1 MSTSSVKECTTI
13 LHFNEIGFFKCQV
26 QNLRKIEEKGP
37 VDWTLAW
44 INANFYFFMSKSS
57 VKECVTILLLTEI
70 GFFKCQ
76 VQNLRAIEEGGPVVC
91 EVG

>member
-44 INANFYFFMSKSS
+44 INANFYFFHVEKFCQRVCNNSPLNRNRILQMPSSKF
-57 VKECVTILLLTEI
+57 TR
-70 GFFKCQ
+70 
-76 VQNLRAIEEGGPVVC
+76 N
-91 EVG
+91 